1 MHGGLYEKRRGGK
14 KSRRIND
21 FQSEWICQKPSALF
35 TLPLS
40 AHRGPEPLGL
50 STQGETGLSGSP
62 VCTSGSQ
69 LEKEGRREE
78 EEVQY
83 FFNVVEPLGRLG

>member
-1 MHGGLYEKRRGGK
+1 MDSLFVHEKGERK

-40 AHRGPEPLGL
+40 VQGELEPLGWPA
-50 STQGETGLSGSP
+50 QGETGRSGSP

-69 LEKEGRREE
+69 LEKEGGRERGGTI
-78 EEVQY
+78 
-83 FFNVVEPLGRLG
+83 F